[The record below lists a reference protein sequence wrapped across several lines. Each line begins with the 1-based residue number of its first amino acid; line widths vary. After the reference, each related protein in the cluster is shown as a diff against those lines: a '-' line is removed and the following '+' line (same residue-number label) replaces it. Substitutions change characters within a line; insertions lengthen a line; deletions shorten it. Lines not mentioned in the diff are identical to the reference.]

1 LAQARMVCISSK
13 RGEFLSQVFYFR
25 EAAGGNSAGTTWPV
39 LGLIVAM
46 MLWGSSFI
54 AMKMAVAVH
63 DPVWV
68 IFGRMLVA
76 SAIFASFGRRFKN
89 IRVLRKD
96 WIWIGFMALCEP
108 CLYFLFET
116 HALKWTSASEAA
128 MITALLPLMTVA
140 AARLVLKEE
149 ISIRT
154 VIGISAAMVGV
165 VILTA
170 LGRTTESSPNPL
182 LGNTLEFL
190 AMVCATG
197 YTLAVRHLSA
207 RYSPF
212 FLTAIQAFVGSL
224 FFLPALFLPGT
235 EWPVDFVWWDWAPI
249 LYLGSLVNVL
259 AYFLYNFGL
268 SRIPA
273 SQVSPYVNLIPVFS
287 MLLGW
292 MLLGEQ
298 LRFSQYLAAGL
309 VFGGAFAGYGRRA

>member
-1 LAQARMVCISSK
+1 META
-13 RGEFLSQVFYFR
+13 
-25 EAAGGNSAGTTWPV
+25 WPIA
-39 LGLIVAM
+39 GLIVAM

-68 IFGRMLVA
+68 IFGRMITA
-76 SAIFASFGRRFKN
+76 SAIFALLGGRIKTV
-89 IRVLRKD
+89 RVLRED
-96 WIWIGFMALCEP
+96 WVWIGFMAMCEP

-149 ISIRT
+149 ISLRT
-154 VIGISAAMVGV
+154 VVGILAAMVGV
-165 VILTA
+165 VSLTV

-197 YTLAVRHLSA
+197 YTLAVRHLST

-212 FLTAIQAFVGSL
+212 FLTAVQAFVGSL

-235 EWPVDFVWWDWAPI
+235 EWPVDFAWRDWAPI
-249 LYLGSLVNVL
+249 VYLGTLVNVL

-273 SQVSPYVNLIPVFS
+273 SRVSPYVNLIPVFS

-298 LRFSQYLAAGL
+298 LTLSQYLAAGL
-309 VFGGAFAGYGRRA
+309 VFGGAFAGHARRV